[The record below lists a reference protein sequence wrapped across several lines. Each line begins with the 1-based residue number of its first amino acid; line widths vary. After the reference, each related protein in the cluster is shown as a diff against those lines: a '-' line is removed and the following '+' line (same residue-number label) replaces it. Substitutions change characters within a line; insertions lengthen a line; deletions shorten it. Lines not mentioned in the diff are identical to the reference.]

1 VSAEDRSWHTA
12 AFPELREGPPW
23 VMDEMVKAQVG
34 LAETLAGAPGA
45 AEIAAAAVQAAREGA
60 PIVVTGCGTSEHGAL
75 AVAEL
80 IGQALRE
87 LGSAAR
93 AESRQAL
100 DAALDARAG
109 GVCIGVSHEGT
120 TRATILALD
129 AARAAGAV
137 TAGICVRPES
147 PLATGADHALITP
160 LVDRSWCHTVAYTS
174 AILAG
179 TAIADHMTGHASD
192 TRGSIPSALALRGQ
206 IDALAARIH
215 GASRI
220 LTVGLGADLITARE
234 LALKIEEGA
243 RTPTT
248 ALHLETLLHGHLAGC
263 DAGATALVLFAADP
277 RPGARRDWR
286 LQGAAG
292 AVGAIGIP
300 AIAIGG
306 EEPLAG
312 LPDSTGRLVLPP
324 AGAGAELPHALLT
337 GAVCLQLL
345 TLALAQL
352 AGVNPDLIR
361 REQRPYREAAAV
373 AGNRTDW

>member
-1 VSAEDRSWHTA
+1 MSTDGLSWHTA

-34 LAETLAGAPGA
+34 LPEALAGAPGA
-45 AEIAAAAVQAAREGA
+45 AEIAVAVQSAARTGA

-80 IGQALRE
+80 ISHALRE
-87 LGSAAR
+87 RVPGAR

-120 TRATILALD
+120 TRATILALE

-137 TAGICVRPES
+137 VAGISARADS
-147 PLATGADHALITP
+147 PVAAGADHVVITP
-160 LVDRSWCHTVAYTS
+160 LTDRSWCHTVAYTS

-179 TAIADHMTGHASD
+179 VAIADAISGRTSD
-192 TRGSIPSALALRGQ
+192 IRGALPAGLALRGQ
-206 IDALAARIH
+206 IDGLAAHVH

-220 LTVGLGADLITARE
+220 LSVGLGADLITARE

-243 RTPTT
+243 RVATT
-248 ALHLETLLHGHLAGC
+248 GLQLETLLHGHLAAC
-263 DAGATALVLFAADP
+263 DAGTTALVLFAADS
-277 RPGARRDWR
+277 RGGERRDWR
-286 LQGAAG
+286 LRCAAG
-292 AVGAIGIP
+292 AAQAIGFP
-300 AIAIGG
+300 AVAIGAEG
-306 EEPLAG
+306 SLAG
-312 LPDSTGRLVLPP
+312 LPESTLRLVLPAPP
-324 AGAGAELPHALLT
+324 AGSELPHALLT
-337 GAVCLQLL
+337 GAACLQLL

-352 AGVNPDLIR
+352 AGSNPDLIR

-373 AGNRTDW
+373 AENRADW

>member
-1 VSAEDRSWHTA
+1 MSAEDLSWHTA
-12 AFPELREGPPW
+12 GFPELRAGPPW

-34 LAETLAGAPGA
+34 LPEALAGAPGA
-45 AEIAAAAVQAAREGA
+45 AGTAAAVVHAAREGE

-80 IGQALRE
+80 IQQALRE
-87 LGSAAR
+87 LGSTAR
-93 AESRQAL
+93 VESRQAL
-100 DAALDARAG
+100 DAALEARAG

-120 TRATILALD
+120 TRATILAVD
-129 AARAAGAV
+129 AARASGAV
-137 TAGICVRPES
+137 IAGISARPQS
-147 PLATGADHALITP
+147 PLAAEADHALITP
-160 LVDRSWCHTVAYTS
+160 VVDRSWCHTVAYTS

-179 TAIADHMTGHASD
+179 TAIADEMTGRASD
-192 TRGSIPSALALRGQ
+192 VAGSIPSALVLRAQ
-206 IDALAARIH
+206 IDALATRIH
-215 GASRI
+215 DASRI

-263 DAGATALVLFAADP
+263 DAGATALVLFAVDP
-277 RPGARRDWR
+277 RPGERRDWR
-286 LQGAAG
+286 LQCAAAA
-292 AVGAIGIP
+292 AVAIGIP

-306 EEPLAG
+306 ERPLAG
-312 LPDSTGRLVLPP
+312 LPGTVGRLALPP
-324 AGAGAELPHALLT
+324 AGAEAELPHVLLT

-373 AGNRTDW
+373 AANRADW

>member
-1 VSAEDRSWHTA
+1 VSADDRSWHTA
-12 AFPELREGPPW
+12 DFPELRAGPPW

-34 LAETLAGAPGA
+34 LPDALAGTPGA
-45 AEIAAAAVQAAREGA
+45 AEIAAAVVDAARAGA

-80 IGQALRE
+80 IGQALRD
-87 LGSAAR
+87 LGSATR
-93 AESRQAL
+93 VESRQAL
-100 DAALDARAG
+100 DAALDARTG

-120 TRATILALD
+120 TRATVLALE
-129 AARAAGAV
+129 AARASGAV
-137 TAGICVRPES
+137 TAGISVRAES
-147 PLATGADHALITP
+147 PLAAGAEHALITP

-179 TAIADHMTGHASD
+179 TAIAGQITGRPSD
-192 TRGSIPSALALRGQ
+192 IRSSIPSALTLRGR
-206 IDALAARIH
+206 IDELAARIH
-215 GASRI
+215 GAARI

-263 DAGATALVLFAADP
+263 DADATALVLFAADP

-286 LQGAAG
+286 LQCAAG
-292 AVGAIGIP
+292 AAGAIGIP
-300 AIAIGG
+300 AVAIGG
-306 EEPLAG
+306 EGPLAG
-312 LPDSTGRLVLPP
+312 LPDSVARLVLPP
-324 AGAGAELPHALLT
+324 AGAGAELPHVLLT

-352 AGVNPDLIR
+352 AGANPDLIR

-373 AGNRTDW
+373 AENRADW

>member
-1 VSAEDRSWHTA
+1 MSADDRSWLTTN
-12 AFPELREGPPW
+12 FPELRDGPPW

-34 LAETLAGAPGA
+34 LPDALAGAPGA
-45 AEIAAAAVQAAREGA
+45 AKIAAAVLQASRDGA

-80 IGQALRE
+80 IGHALRG
-87 LGSAAR
+87 LGSATR
-93 AESRQAL
+93 VESRQAL

-120 TRATILALD
+120 TRATVLALS

-137 TAGICVRPES
+137 TAGISVRPES
-147 PLATGADHALITP
+147 PLAADADHALITP

-179 TAIADHMTGHASD
+179 TAIADELTGRTSS
-192 TRGSIPSALALRGQ
+192 TSGSLPSALTLRGQ
-206 IDALAARIH
+206 IEELAARIH

-220 LTVGLGADLITARE
+220 LSVGLGADLITARE

-263 DAGATALVLFAADP
+263 DADSTALVLFAADP
-277 RPGARRDWR
+277 RPGKRRDWR
-286 LQGAAG
+286 LQCAAR
-292 AVGAIGIP
+292 AASAIGIP
-300 AIAIGG
+300 AIALGAAA
-306 EEPLAG
+306 PLAG
-312 LPDSTGRLVLPP
+312 LPDSVGRLVLPSGP
-324 AGAGAELPHALLT
+324 VGAELPHVLLT
-337 GAVCLQLL
+337 GAACLQLL
-345 TLALAQL
+345 TLALAEL
-352 AGVNPDLIR
+352 AGANPDLIR

-373 AGNRTDW
+373 AENRSDW

>member
-1 VSAEDRSWHTA
+1 MSAEDLSWHTA
-12 AFPELREGPPW
+12 AFPELRAGPPW

-34 LAETLAGAPGA
+34 LPEGLAGAPGG
-45 AEIAAAAVQAAREGA
+45 AEIAAAVLQAAGEGA
-60 PIVVTGCGTSEHGAL
+60 PIVVTGCGTSEHGAM

-80 IGQALRE
+80 IGQALRD

-93 AESRQAL
+93 VESRQAL

-120 TRATILALD
+120 TRATILALE
-129 AARAAGAV
+129 AARAAGAII
-137 TAGICVRPES
+137 AGISVRQES
-147 PLATGADHALITP
+147 PLAAGADHALITP

-179 TAIADHMTGHASD
+179 TAIADQMTGRPSD
-192 TRGSIPSALALRGQ
+192 IGGSIPSALVLRGQ
-206 IDALAARIH
+206 IDELAARIH
-215 GASRI
+215 GAARI

-263 DAGATALVLFAADP
+263 DAGATALVLFATDP
-277 RPGARRDWR
+277 RPGPRRDWR
-286 LQGAAG
+286 VLSVAGAAD
-292 AVGAIGIP
+292 AIGIP
-300 AIAIGG
+300 AIALGG
-306 EEPLAG
+306 ARALTG
-312 LPDSTGRLVLPP
+312 LPDSVGRLELPP
-324 AGAGAELPHALLT
+324 AGVGSELPHALLT